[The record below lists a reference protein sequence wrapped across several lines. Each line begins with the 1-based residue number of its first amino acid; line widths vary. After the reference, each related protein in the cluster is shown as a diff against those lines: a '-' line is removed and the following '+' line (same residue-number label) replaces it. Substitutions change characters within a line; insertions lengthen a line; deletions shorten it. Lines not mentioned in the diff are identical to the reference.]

1 MMEEYLELEEKLGE
15 CKIKPTFGT
24 SYNLVIERI
33 KKRYGVN
40 DWEAL
45 ILLKQFLEKAN
56 MREQTRKFIEQGEK
70 RRGAKVMV

>member
-1 MMEEYLELEEKLGE
+1 MMEEHLELEEKLGE
-15 CKIKPTFGT
+15 YKIKPIFGT

-45 ILLKQFLEKAN
+45 ILLKQLLEKAN